1 MLSQCKYSG
10 TGQNGTK
17 LPCIL
22 FCKGTYFP
30 GDFWAENWNLS
41 YYFVPEQPKSK
52 MGHGF
57 FSNLLGFPYIPID
70 KDSGDFIFTVSSR
83 KDKVKDQEGL
93 YEERQKS
100 DKEQ

>member
-1 MLSQCKYSG
+1 
-10 TGQNGTK
+10 
-17 LPCIL
+17 
-22 FCKGTYFP
+22 
-30 GDFWAENWNLS
+30 
-41 YYFVPEQPKSK
+41 
-52 MGHGF
+52 MGRGF

-83 KDKVKDQEGL
+83 KDKVKGQEGL